1 MVCVLRLDP
10 PGKAVSHDIP
20 NLPASAGKSEIYPQT
35 FCASLASHKVQE
47 TPVVVEL
54 LSSYADVM
62 KREMGE
68 RPELPACFNE
78 D

>member
-1 MVCVLRLDP
+1 MEERTCTLTQSPFPCVVAALLR
-10 PGKAVSHDIP
+10 
-20 NLPASAGKSEIYPQT
+20 
-35 FCASLASHKVQE
+35 
-47 TPVVVEL
+47 
-54 LSSYADVM
+54 SYVDVM